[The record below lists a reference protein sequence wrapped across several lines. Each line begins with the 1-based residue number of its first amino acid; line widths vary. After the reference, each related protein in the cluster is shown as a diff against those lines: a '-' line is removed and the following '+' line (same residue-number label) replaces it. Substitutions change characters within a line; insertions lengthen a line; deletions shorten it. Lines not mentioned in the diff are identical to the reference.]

1 MTTTTPRPR
10 GTDWRSGTSL
20 TPEAW
25 SRMLT
30 ALDAGAPPHAACRY
44 AGISLAAWERERQRI
59 PEFGI
64 EADKVEASGLVAAW
78 RFLQM
83 AAASEWR
90 ASLELIKLHG
100 ATRGREAARLDEPD
114 GVDPDTDVTPDD
126 AAAVIRILRAHEVAD
141 GGAADG
147 HLNGHAAG
155 ANGASEVV
163 E

>member
-1 MTTTTPRPR
+1 MTTTQPRPR

-20 TPEAW
+20 TAEVW
-25 SRMLT
+25 LRLLT

-59 PEFGI
+59 PEFGVV
-64 EADKVEASGLVAAW
+64 ADQVEASGYVAAW
-78 RFLQM
+78 RFLQL

-100 ATRGREAARLDEPD
+100 ATRGRDAARLDEPAGD
-114 GVDPDTDVTPDD
+114 DPDDDVTPDD
-126 AAAVIRILRAHEVAD
+126 VAAVIRILRAHELD
-141 GGAADG
+141 ADG
-147 HLNGHAAG
+147 HTNGHAAG
-155 ANGASEVV
+155 VNGASEVV